1 MGYTLMHEHM
11 TIDLSRIKNDPDTIL
26 HAEEETIRELKELY
40 TFGVRRILDVT
51 NHGMGRDLAFV
62 ERLEAT
68 SGVEIVSTTGYYKD
82 PFFPDGFAE
91 RTVEEIAA
99 EMVRELKADAA
110 SAPLNRIKVIGEIG
124 TSLNEWTPN
133 EKKLF
138 EAAVLAHKEIGAL
151 ITTHTS
157 LGTLGMEQIR
167 FFEER
172 NVDLSRVIIGHQ
184 DLNENED
191 EVIEIAR
198 RGATVGFDTI
208 GKNNY
213 RPDADK
219 IETLLKLIDEGLSD
233 RVVFSLDITR
243 RSHLKDAGGIGY
255 PYLFT
260 SFLPLAR
267 EKGVSEEVLT
277 QILSENPNRLL
288 GEAPHEIG
296 GSHAE

>member
-11 TIDLSRIKNDPDTIL
+11 TIDLSRVKHDPDAL
-26 HAEEETIRELKELY
+26 LRAEEETLCELEELH

-62 ERLEAT
+62 RRLQEA
-68 SGVEIVSTTGYYKD
+68 SGIEIVPATGYYKD
-82 PFFPDGFAE
+82 PFFPEEFAS
-91 RTVEEIAA
+91 RTVEEIAE
-99 EMVRELKADAA
+99 EMVREIREGIDDGTQMTRA
-110 SAPLNRIKVIGEIG
+110 RVIGEIG
-124 TSLNEWTPN
+124 TSDKKWMPN
-133 EKKLF
+133 ERKLF
-138 EAAVLAHKEIGAL
+138 KAAVLAHRATGAL

-157 LGTLGMEQIR
+157 LGTLGMEQVR

-172 NVDLSRVIIGHQ
+172 QVDLSRVIIGHQ
-184 DLNENED
+184 DLNEHEE

-198 RGATVGFDTI
+198 HGATVGFDTI

-213 RPDADK
+213 RPDEKK
-219 IETLLKLIDEGLSD
+219 IDTLLKLIDEGLSS
-233 RVVFSLDITR
+233 RVVFSMDITR

-255 PYLFT
+255 AYLFT

-267 EKGVSEEVLT
+267 KKGVPEQVLS

-288 GEAPHEIG
+288 GETPHE
-296 GSHAE
+296 S